1 MTLTLPRRSPPLSP
15 RTRFVLIAGCA
26 LLVLLLLS
34 GCDASPVSSNAG
46 LCASGHCTPPLGPI
60 ENPSQGVDWWKK
72 WLYEGVG
79 GIFAQIAVSIVSVG
93 ISIFWTIIQTWG
105 SPDFT
110 RGTLNGASN
119 GPAHLVQTALSIE
132 QELAQGAYGLAAGIL
147 MWRTLVSYFLAPLMT
162 GRGENFIRYTMR
174 VIFAAVGILY
184 LPNIV
189 TFFIGMSDSLFL
201 AILGDTTTLNNLSSA
216 SVGNITKIMTNFN
229 ANPGIGFVGLLLA
242 VVESGLW
249 VVFGLLWFLRLI
261 LLCLVFSLGPLAIIT
276 GTTEEFGE
284 WFGKWRG
291 HMLALF
297 AAPLP
302 AAIVIRFG
310 ADIAATGGS
319 QTPTNYADIGP
330 ALLQAV
336 EVIIILGVA
345 TKLMLDIAGPVGTS
359 VLSYAQRAIGTAI
372 TVAAGAATGGAG
384 AAGAGG
390 AGTGN
395 AAGASKGASAA
406 GKAGASA
413 TPSGGSQ
420 SGAARRE
427 SAGGA
432 PARPRDGESAG
443 GAAARY
449 GESGASFTP
458 MLQTMRGLNS
468 TMQTLAYGRGS
479 TSTGS
484 GGGSTSTGSGGG
496 SEGRSAA
503 TSVSHASGQA
513 TPPAPPP
520 AAARSPQSGGSD
532 TYSEGRSHARR
543 TPAENAVTVLGGFV
557 PHVKADSYSNQ
568 WRSTGSPKH
577 TLGDGGRDL

>member
-1 MTLTLPRRSPPLSP
+1 MTFTLPRRGQPLSA
-15 RTRFVLIAGCA
+15 RTRFLLIAGCA
-26 LLVLLLLS
+26 LLVLLMLS

-46 LCASGHCTPPLGPI
+46 LCTSGHCTPPLGPI

-162 GRGENFIRYTMR
+162 GRGENFVRYTMR

-395 AAGASKGASAA
+395 AAGAAKGAGAA
-406 GKAGASA
+406 GGKAGTSA
-413 TPSGGSQ
+413 TPSGS
-420 SGAARRE
+420 SHSEAARR
-427 SAGGA
+427 
-432 PARPRDGESAG
+432 ESAG

-484 GGGSTSTGSGGG
+484 GGGS
-496 SEGRSAA
+496 EGRSAA

-520 AAARSPQSGGSD
+520 AAARSPQSGGGD
-532 TYSEGRSHARR
+532 GYSEGRSHARR
-543 TPAENAVTVLGGFV
+543 TPAENGVTVLGGFV
-557 PHVKADSYSNQ
+557 PQVKADSYSNQ

>member
-1 MTLTLPRRSPPLSP
+1 MTFTLPRRGQPLSP

-26 LLVLLLLS
+26 LLIVFVLS
-34 GCDASPVSSNAG
+34 GCDATPVSSNAG

-162 GRGENFIRYTMR
+162 GRGENFVRYTMR

-216 SVGNITKIMTNFN
+216 SVGTITRIMTNFN

-372 TVAAGAATGGAG
+372 TVAAGAATGGASAIG
-384 AAGAGG
+384 AAGAGSTAG
-390 AGTGN
+390 AAKGVSAASKAGT
-395 AAGASKGASAA
+395 SAM
-406 GKAGASA
+406 
-413 TPSGGSQ
+413 PSGS
-420 SGAARRE
+420 SHSEAARR
-427 SAGGA
+427 
-432 PARPRDGESAG
+432 ESAG

-468 TMQTLAYGRGS
+468 TMQTLAYGR
-479 TSTGS
+479 
-484 GGGSTSTGSGGG
+484 GSTSTGSGGG

-543 TPAENAVTVLGGFV
+543 TPAENAVTVMGGFV
-557 PHVKADSYSNQ
+557 PQVKAESYSNQ
-568 WRSTGSPKH
+568 WRNTGSPKH
-577 TLGDGGRDL
+577 TLGEAGRDL